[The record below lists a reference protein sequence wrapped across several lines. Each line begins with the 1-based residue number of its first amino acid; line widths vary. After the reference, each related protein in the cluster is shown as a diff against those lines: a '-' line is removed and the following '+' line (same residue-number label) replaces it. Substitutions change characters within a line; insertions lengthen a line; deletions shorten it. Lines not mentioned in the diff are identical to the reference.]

1 MQNPDRQQA
10 QPPYQSWQQP
20 YVHKFPQNNASGPAH
35 PAQVNN
41 PSAAPE
47 DKPQKGRRRKAKKE
61 KQGKQRGTSVK
72 LSVTWFI
79 LGLIGLGTVLVQ
91 LARYVIIP
99 LLVQL
104 YDATGG
110 A

>member
-1 MQNPDRQQA
+1 MQNPDRQPA
-10 QPPYQSWQQP
+10 YPSRQQP
-20 YVHKFPQNNASGPAH
+20 YVHKFPQNNAYGP
-35 PAQVNN
+35 V
-41 PSAAPE
+41 PSAPVNPPPVDDE
-47 DKPQKGRRRKAKKE
+47 PKKGRRRNRKDKKDKA
-61 KQGKQRGTSVK
+61 RPVSVK
-72 LSVTWFI
+72 LSVAWFI

-104 YDATGG
+104 YSATGG